1 MSDLDDVLSGK
12 EPDPIE
18 PTEEPKPEAEEVA
31 QTEEPEKVE
40 EPDQPEVRAE
50 EPEKKDDHMV
60 PASVVAELRRELREL
75 KQRPQEPQQPPPQAP
90 DVLDNPQAYTQFLQ
104 SQAQQ
109 LAQNAKLDLSED
121 MARSTHGDEVVDQAF
136 QALQASGD
144 ALAYQKIMQ
153 TRNPWDSLV
162 KWHKQQSVVSE
173 IGDDVDSWV
182 QKKEAEIRQRLEAEL
197 AAKQVKEAAAKTAPS
212 MANVSG
218 TGGTQTSGW
227 QGPADLDALLK

>member
-1 MSDLDDVLSGK
+1 MSDLDDMLSGK

-18 PTEEPKPEAEEVA
+18 PKEPVEQEEAQAEPEAPE
-31 QTEEPEKVE
+31 QPEPEEAPK
-40 EPDQPEVRAE
+40 AE
-50 EPEKKDDHMV
+50 EPEKPRDDHMV
-60 PASVVAELRRELREL
+60 PASVVAELRQQLREL
-75 KQRPQEPQQPPPQAP
+75 KQSQQRPQQPPPQAP

-121 MARSTHGDEVVDQAF
+121 IARSTHGDAVVDEAF

-162 KWHKQQSVVSE
+162 KWHRQQSVVRE
-173 IGDDVDSWV
+173 IGDDVNGWV